1 MPQKK
6 STKPIYS
13 VLTIVLNIIL
23 FVAVIFLMNS
33 VRSLL
38 YSDAK
43 INLQEV
49 VTQNKDVITSKLQ
62 LELNSL
68 EMVASQLVDNL
79 KGQGLSPTPTNFQN
93 VFLSYGNRNQDSSL
107 FIAQLSGDAM
117 FIDGREL
124 SIAGRKY
131 FTLSAAGTAN
141 ISDRVVSRLNGQEI
155 FIISVPV
162 LSDGQIIGTVQK
174 MYSPEEIYA
183 LCSISLFSSQGYMH
197 IVNSEGYILISSSEE
212 ALSSENEN
220 YFRTIYAKGN
230 QEQSK
235 TLEDDIQNNRAGFM
249 ETVIDG
255 KKVFSA
261 YTPIEEIHDWFLIT
275 SVSTAA
281 VSSNANTVIKMFYI
295 ILSAVV
301 VIFAVSM
308 GYFLSYK
315 NKQQSSLEEVAFLDP
330 VTHGH
335 TYVKFVV
342 EMEKTLAANPD
353 IQFSLLAFDID
364 NFKYINNFYGFDEG
378 DNILRAIFNTVS
390 SQLLPR
396 ELLCRVSGDHF
407 LALVEDSAST
417 RINVILDSVQK
428 CAQYTIYASGGLYP
442 ITDRTESANLMM
454 DKATTAA
461 QAVKGVLHKKVEP
474 YSDKYE
480 KQMIE
485 NEQTKRLIEQALAD
499 DELVPFYQ
507 PKVYINTE
515 ALAGAE
521 VLARWQKKDG
531 TIVPP
536 SEFIPMC
543 ERTGLITELDMVI
556 FDKALRFIKENLDKG
571 VRCVPI
577 SVNFSRL
584 HLSDPEFAGHIMA
597 KINQYEIPP
606 SLIEV
611 ELTENVIMDNHDV
624 VYDFI
629 NQLHDH
635 GVLMSM
641 DDFGSGYSS
650 LNMLKDL
657 PIDVIKI
664 DRGFLKETSDSN
676 RKRIIFSAI
685 VQMARK
691 LEMKIVVEGVE
702 TEENLQL
709 MRDNGCYIAQGFYFS
724 KPVDEQS
731 FQKYYKIGRLS

>member
-1 MPQKK
+1 MARFSSNKTI
-6 STKPIYS
+6 SS
-13 VLTIVLNIIL
+13 VLTIGLNIIL
-23 FVAVIFLMNS
+23 FIAVVLLMNN
-33 VRSLL
+33 VKSLL
-38 YSDAK
+38 YSDTK

-49 VTQNKDVITSKLQ
+49 AIQNKDVITSKLQ

-68 EMVASQLVDNL
+68 ELLAKQLADNMHARELEPTPETVQSVFLTYGAVNQDPSLFVAS
-79 KGQGLSPTPTNFQN
+79 ST
-93 VFLSYGNRNQDSSL
+93 
-107 FIAQLSGDAM
+107 GDAM
-117 FIDGREL
+117 FIDGRQL

-131 FTLSAAGTAN
+131 FNLSSLGTPN
-141 ISDRVVSRLNGQEI
+141 ISDRVVSRLNGQEV
-155 FIISVPV
+155 FIISVPLLMDDTV
-162 LSDGQIIGTVQK
+162 VGTIQK
-174 MYSPEEIYA
+174 MYSPEEMYQ
-183 LCSISLFSSQGYMH
+183 LCAISLFSSQGYMN
-197 IVNSEGYILISSSEE
+197 IVNSDGYILISSETNTYVEE
-212 ALSSENEN
+212 NDN
-220 YFRTIYAKGN
+220 YFRDLYAKGN
-230 QEQSK
+230 QQQAK
-235 TLEDDIQNNRAGFM
+235 TLEEDIKNNRAGFM
-249 ETVIDG
+249 ETEIDG
-255 KKVFSA
+255 KKIFSA
-261 YTPIEEIHDWFLIT
+261 YTPIEEVHDWFLIS

-281 VSSNANTVIKMFYI
+281 VSSNANRVIKIFYV
-295 ILSAVV
+295 ILSVV
-301 VIFAVSM
+301 VIIFAVSM

-315 NKQQSSLEEVAFLDP
+315 NRQQANLEQVAFLDP
-330 VTHGH
+330 VTMGL
-335 TYVKFVV
+335 TYAKFVV
-342 EMEKTLAANPD
+342 DTKKMLATHID
-353 IQFSLLAFDID
+353 KQFSLLAFDID
-364 NFKYINNFYGFDEG
+364 NFRYINNFYGFDEG
-378 DNILRAIFNTVS
+378 DNILRSIHTVVS
-390 SQLLPR
+390 QQLLPQ

-407 LALVEDSAST
+407 VMLVEDASPL
-417 RINVILDSVQK
+417 RINTLLDSVQK
-428 CAQYTIYASGGLYP
+428 AGQYTIYVSGGLYP
-442 ITDRTESANLMM
+442 ISDINESPNLMM

-461 QAVKGVLHKKVEP
+461 QAVKGVLHKKMET

-485 NEQTKRLIEQALAD
+485 NEQTKRLVEQAIAD
-499 DELVPFYQ
+499 DEMLPYYQ

-521 VLARWQKKDG
+521 VLARWRKKDG

-536 SEFIPMC
+536 AEFIPMC

-556 FDKALRFIKENLDKG
+556 FEKALQFIKRHLDKG

-584 HLSDPEFAGHIMA
+584 HLSDPNFAQHIIE
-597 KINQYEIPP
+597 KINHYGIPP
-606 SLIEV
+606 NLIEI

-664 DRGFLKETSDSN
+664 DRGFLKETRDSN
-676 RKRIIFSAI
+676 RKRIIFSTI

-702 TEENLQL
+702 NEENLQL

-731 FQKYYKIGRLS
+731 FEKYYKIGRLT